1 MDSNTPNNDD
11 PTHNAPSSS
20 LINEALRAIGD
31 ACWEKFD
38 FGRSWKDWNRH
49 LQGSQVIPISD
60 RLAYIASK
68 GVVGNVTLVDTDDG
82 LVVIDSGSHTT
93 AANVHKAIRA
103 WSDKPIHTVIYTH
116 GHLDHAFGTPLFDEE
131 AVAAGLPKPEVIGQA
146 NIARRFRRYQASAGW
161 NANIN
166 GRQFR
171 IPGFTWAQEY
181 RYPDTFYE
189 EEMVLDKGG
198 RRLELYHGMGETDD
212 HTWTWIADEKAVVT
226 GDFIIWAAPNAGNP
240 QKVQRYARPWAE
252 ALRAMAAKRPEVLVP
267 GHGPAVFG
275 AERVAAMLDD
285 NATFLETIHDQ
296 TLEMMNQGLP
306 LADIVRAVTLPEG
319 LLDKPYLQ
327 PTYDDPEFLI
337 RNVWRLYGGWY
348 DGNPA
353 HLKPAHPEILG
364 AAVAE
369 LAGGSEALANAARR
383 HFEAG
388 DLRTAGHLIEFAVS
402 ADPHCVAAHRA
413 RVAICSER
421 ARQETSLMARGIFTA
436 TANASLEALG
446 EAPTG
451 NNDPKRT
458 RIG

>member
-1 MDSNTPNNDD
+1 MDSDTRNND
-11 PTHNAPSSS
+11 APANGS
-20 LINEALRAIGD
+20 LINKELRAIGD

-38 FGRSWKDWNRH
+38 FGRSWKDWNQH

-82 LVVIDSGSHTT
+82 LVVIDSGSRTT
-93 AANVHKAIRA
+93 AASIHRAIRA

-116 GHLDHAFGTPLFDEE
+116 GHLDHAFGTPLFDAE
-131 AVAAGLPKPEVIGQA
+131 AQAAGLPKPEVIGQA

-171 IPGFTWAQEY
+171 IPGFTWAKEY

-198 RRLELYHGMGETDD
+198 RHLELHHGMGETDD
-212 HTWTWIADEKAVVT
+212 HTWTWIADEKTVVT

-296 TLEMMNQGLP
+296 TLEMMNEGLP
-306 LADIVRAVTLPEG
+306 LADIVSAVTLPEG

-353 HLKPAHPEILG
+353 HLKPAHPRALG

-388 DLRTAGHLIEFAVS
+388 DLRTAGHLIEFAVN
-402 ADPHCVAAHRA
+402 ADPHCMAAHRT

-421 ARQETSLMARGIFTA
+421 AQRETSLMARGIFTA
-436 TANASLEALG
+436 AANASLDVLG
-446 EAPTG
+446 NEPDG
-451 NNDPKRT
+451 SNDPQRT
-458 RIG
+458 GIG